1 MLERADLPE
10 RVEIK
15 DVSPRDGLQAE
26 PKVLS
31 VEQRVKL
38 VNHLTAAGV
47 PHIEVTSF
55 VSPKWLPQMADA
67 EAVMAE
73 IERKPGVTYAAL
85 VPNPKGAERA
95 LAAKPDELM
104 VFVSASETHNY
115 KNVHCSVSES
125 LGGFH
130 RICEMARGEAVPVT
144 AVIVTSFG
152 CPYEGRVPVH
162 AVLDLSVRLESMG
175 IADITLGD
183 TVGVANPLQVAEMVH
198 AFRLNAPMIRVGLHF
213 HDNRGTALANLLA
226 GILAGCT
233 RFETALGGIGGSPFS
248 PGAGGNLA
256 TEDAVYCLSEMGI
269 KTGID
274 LDRLMLASRF
284 LEEIIGHKVPSRV
297 YRAGGRMVPT
307 GIEGSFDE

>member
-15 DVSPRDGLQAE
+15 DVSPRDGLQFE
-26 PKVLS
+26 PEPLS
-31 VEQRVKL
+31 VADRVHL
-38 VNHLTAAGV
+38 VDLLTAAGV

-55 VSPKWLPQMADA
+55 VSPKWLPQMAGA
-67 EAVMAE
+67 HEVMAR
-73 IERKPGVTYAAL
+73 IERKPGVTYTAL
-85 VPNPKGAERA
+85 VPNPKGAELA

-115 KNVHCSVSES
+115 KNVHCSISES

-144 AVIVTSFG
+144 AVIVTAFA

-162 AVLDLSVRLESMG
+162 SVLDLSVRLESMG

-183 TVGVANPLQVAEMVH
+183 TVGAANPLQVAEMVH
-198 AFRLNAPMIRVGLHF
+198 AFRLNASMIRVGLHF
-213 HDNRGTALANLLA
+213 HDNRGTALANMLA
-226 GILAGCT
+226 GIMAGCV

-256 TEDAVYCLSEMGI
+256 TEDAVYCLQEMGI

-274 LDRLMLASRF
+274 LERLMDATRF
-284 LEEIIGHKVPSRV
+284 LESAIGHAVPSRV
-297 YRAGGRMVPT
+297 YQAGGRMVPT
-307 GIEGSFDE
+307 GIEGLSDE

>member
-15 DVSPRDGLQAE
+15 DVSPRDGLQFE
-26 PKVLS
+26 PKPLS
-31 VEQRVKL
+31 VSDRVHL
-38 VNHLTAAGV
+38 VDLLTAAGV

-55 VSPKWLPQMADA
+55 VSPKWLPQMAGA
-67 EAVMAE
+67 NEVMAR
-73 IERKPGVTYAAL
+73 IERKPGVTYTAL
-85 VPNPKGAERA
+85 VPNPKGAELA

-115 KNVHCSVSES
+115 KNVHCSISES

-130 RICEMARGEAVPVT
+130 RICDMARGEAVPVT
-144 AVIVTSFG
+144 AVIVTAFA

-162 AVLDLSVRLESMG
+162 SVLDLSVRLESMG

-183 TVGVANPLQVAEMVH
+183 TVGAANPLQVAEMVH

-226 GILAGCT
+226 GIMAGCV

-256 TEDAVYCLSEMGI
+256 TEDAVYCLQEMGI

-274 LDRLMLASRF
+274 LERLMDATRF
-284 LEEIIGHKVPSRV
+284 LESAIGHSVPSRV
-297 YRAGGRMVPT
+297 YQAGGRMVPT
-307 GIEGSFDE
+307 GVEGVIDG